1 MTRGNA
7 ANGNNGFLQLDYQ
20 SSISPQHP
28 DLPRTVVGSETV
40 ESNLKAEDTDTV
52 SPDLLAVANLMSLD
66 HMMNPFNGLG
76 DQASLSSEHAEEESN
91 SESLTTLPDIDE
103 LSHNRYEH

>member
-7 ANGNNGFLQLDYQ
+7 ANGNNGCLQLDYQ

-28 DLPRTVVGSETV
+28 DLPRTVVGSETI
-40 ESNLKAEDTDTV
+40 ERNLKAEDTV
-52 SPDLLAVANLMSLD
+52 SPDLLADLMSLD
-66 HMMNPFNGLG
+66 HMMNPFNELG

>member
-1 MTRGNA
+1 M
-7 ANGNNGFLQLDYQ
+7 
-20 SSISPQHP
+20 
-28 DLPRTVVGSETV
+28 GSETV
-40 ESNLKAEDTDTV
+40 ERNLKAEDTV

-91 SESLTTLPDIDE
+91 SESLTTLPNIE